1 MVSNVFGE
9 RFYCRAASVT
19 VLVEIALHSLFLSRN
34 IYLCLYVAYFLICF
48 YAALTTLPLATDS
61 RGCHHGGR
69 AQTPPL
75 PKNHVTPHSQSSSLL
90 RLSRAPA
97 LTKDK
102 GGTRFS
108 LSLGSEVRCKTS
120 AFNVVTRHIF

>member
-9 RFYCRAASVT
+9 RFYCCAASVK

-48 YAALTTLPLATDS
+48 YAALATDS
-61 RGCHHGGR
+61 LGCHHGGR